1 MAKTVIQRRTTQSVA
16 REIKAH
22 GTKKI
27 RAEYA
32 ELRKIANKR
41 IQRAQAQGELS
52 DVPLFKTTREVSTDL
67 SRLAKEYS
75 AVTKFLTSKRS
86 TAAGRAESKRKTVKS
101 LKEIGYENVSERNV
115 DLFNSFMENFRR
127 KYEMDTPEGK
137 KLLMDSDFA
146 LEVFDVISEDFTSR
160 TNSRSMSR
168 MFNNY
173 LRDNG
178 MHDYIVKL

>member
-52 DVPLFKTTREVSTDL
+52 DVPLFKTTREVSSDL

-75 AVTKFLTSKRS
+75 AVTKFLTSKKS

-146 LEVFDVISEDFTSR
+146 LDVFDRMVDDFTPK
-160 TNSRSMSR
+160 TNVRVMSR
-168 MFNNY
+168 MFNNF
-173 LRDNG
+173 LRSNG
-178 MHDYIVKL
+178 MADYIVKL